1 MIKRVF
7 IAVLLLGFLI
17 GSAFVFHFYRVF
29 FASNTAFETPQK
41 EVLIPSTDTK
51 IAAYDTLVRMV
62 EHFDFFQQAAR
73 RKGYQPILGVL
84 CWTKA

>member
-1 MIKRVF
+1 MIRRIF

-51 IAAYDTLVRMV
+51 IATIKNEKTPYRTSQTIG
-62 EHFDFFQQAAR
+62 H
-73 RKGYQPILGVL
+73 VL
-84 CWTKA
+84 CQKNDQSVFGKYWL